1 MSASNDVRAAI
12 FETLPR
18 GLQGLL
24 SSPTYVNFADCPV
37 PNTKD
42 AAIIA
47 QGILSANLNALFKS
61 IFDQVSIA
69 ELMMYS
75 GSSNPCHLG
84 ILLSSLSLGNS
95 NYEMNA
101 TPTVIPQY
109 EDVDG
114 VPTVTGGTL
123 SIPVT
128 FSGSSPNGESNAP
141 EELTVYVPS
150 LLDAPEVVNGLSSG
164 QDLIEILLT
173 EAQMGLLRNSN
184 IAGWLKAVY
193 KDGVTRMFDFIV
205 EATGLGE

>member
-24 SSPTYVNFADCPV
+24 SSPIYVNFADCPV

-42 AAIIA
+42 GAIIA

-61 IFDQVSIA
+61 IFDQVSLA

-95 NYEMNA
+95 NYQMNVI
-101 TPTVIPQY
+101 PTVMPQY

-114 VPTVTGGTL
+114 VPTLTGATVTLT
-123 SIPVT
+123 PQVD
-128 FSGSSPNGESNAP
+128 SGASAP
-141 EELTVYVPS
+141 ERTEWTLEGIADKVVSTGLAAADIY
-150 LLDAPEVVNGLSSG
+150 LDWTQLNRSSM
-164 QDLIEILLT
+164 T
-173 EAQMGLLRNSN
+173 S
-184 IAGWLKAVY
+184 IAGKAISFY
-193 KDGVTRMFDFIV
+193 KDGVNKACDFTV
-205 EATGLGE
+205 DLPGSGGGGASGGW